1 MYLSRRGIGMQYSN
15 SVLLKTIRQL
25 NRVTIN
31 SSQLGAGPS
40 RKGRFAA
47 LFLENRPRKNLLFL
61 LFRPLLSFFKGLF
74 RVEIYKLEQN
84 RADQLFYR

>member
-1 MYLSRRGIGMQYSN
+1 MLSGLGPAHTTPRGVGLMAWAIRR
-15 SVLLKTIRQL
+15 SVF
-25 NRVTIN
+25 
-31 SSQLGAGPS
+31 SSHAGAGPS

-61 LFRPLLSFFKGLF
+61 LFRPLLLFFEGLF

>member
-1 MYLSRRGIGMQYSN
+1 MGLISEAGEGI
-15 SVLLKTIRQL
+15 VI
-25 NRVTIN
+25 I
-31 SSQLGAGPS
+31 SSKIGAGPS

-61 LFRPLLSFFKGLF
+61 LFRPLLLFFEGLF

>member
-1 MYLSRRGIGMQYSN
+1 MPKRSQI
-15 SVLLKTIRQL
+15 LLKPVDIIKKTYNVSYKYQ
-25 NRVTIN
+25 
-31 SSQLGAGPS
+31 GAGPS

-61 LFRPLLSFFKGLF
+61 LFRPLLLFFEGLF
-74 RVEIYKLEQN
+74 RVEIDKLEQN

>member
-1 MYLSRRGIGMQYSN
+1 MKRFKISKIFD
-15 SVLLKTIRQL
+15 L
-25 NRVTIN
+25 NCKLHCYV
-31 SSQLGAGPS
+31 GAGPS

-61 LFRPLLSFFKGLF
+61 LFRPLLLFFEGLF

>member
-1 MYLSRRGIGMQYSN
+1 MIVYLGHFTFKKSDIVKSDRFLYC
-15 SVLLKTIRQL
+15 
-25 NRVTIN
+25 
-31 SSQLGAGPS
+31 GAGPS

-61 LFRPLLSFFKGLF
+61 LFRPLLLFFEGLF
-74 RVEIYKLEQN
+74 GVEIDKLEQN

>member
-1 MYLSRRGIGMQYSN
+1 MEVVNPCCALLSNYEVYN
-15 SVLLKTIRQL
+15 LLKETRY
-25 NRVTIN
+25 V
-31 SSQLGAGPS
+31 GAGPS

-61 LFRPLLSFFKGLF
+61 LFRPLLLFFEGLF

>member
-1 MYLSRRGIGMQYSN
+1 M
-15 SVLLKTIRQL
+15 
-25 NRVTIN
+25 
-31 SSQLGAGPS
+31 GAGPS

-61 LFRPLLSFFKGLF
+61 LFRPLLLFFEGLF

-84 RADQLFYR
+84 RADQLFYRLILPQGTKFGASTPKNTCVLKVSASRARIKEC

>member
-1 MYLSRRGIGMQYSN
+1 MLPSWVNWPISDIRAYLPNFHY
-15 SVLLKTIRQL
+15 V
-25 NRVTIN
+25 
-31 SSQLGAGPS
+31 GAGPS

-61 LFRPLLSFFKGLF
+61 LFRPLLLFFEGLF

>member
-1 MYLSRRGIGMQYSN
+1 MPGGVGPMT
-15 SVLLKTIRQL
+15 VALLMKNT
-25 NRVTIN
+25 VT
-31 SSQLGAGPS
+31 SAKRMHGEHQTGAGPS

-61 LFRPLLSFFKGLF
+61 LFRPLLLFFEGLF
-74 RVEIYKLEQN
+74 QVEIYKLEQN

>member
-1 MYLSRRGIGMQYSN
+1 MLIMLCEIQGGG
-15 SVLLKTIRQL
+15 
-25 NRVTIN
+25 
-31 SSQLGAGPS
+31 GAS

-61 LFRPLLSFFKGLF
+61 LFRPLLLFFEGLF

-84 RADQLFYR
+84 RADQLFYAKFYPRVQSLVLLLQKTHAF